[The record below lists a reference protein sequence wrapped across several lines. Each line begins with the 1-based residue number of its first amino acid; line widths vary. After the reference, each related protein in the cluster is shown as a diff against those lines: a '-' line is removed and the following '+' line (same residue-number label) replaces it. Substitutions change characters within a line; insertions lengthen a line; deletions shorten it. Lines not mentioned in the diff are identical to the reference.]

1 MSSQKSSGLTEQH
14 LRQTRQTPF
23 SMAYRTEA
31 VIPTEK
37 EMPSQRYLHF
47 DKVINEDLHKV
58 SLNLQEERHANSQ
71 FRLAIY
77 QRKMAKY
84 YNSKVS
90 NKIFK
95 INDWVKNK
103 IFITKREIK
112 AGTLGLTWE
121 EPYKVIEVILPG
133 TYKLENS
140 NEKKRGTHGTS
151 HISTYITSS
160 CPVGFSLLL
169 SIFFWACKEGENL
182 ELLNLKSPVP
192 KMSSTNINVSNND
205 GLGEMHVKLEPDW
218 IGRSMQQQYPKSDL
232 APYQGSNRIIMR
244 HESEEIRI
252 SRALSTPYSGTSVL
266 DPEPSPDDDSGLCS
280 TSPICP
286 APLCRQFWQAGNYD
300 DRLASKSTLQNGT
313 SYLRI
318 HPKFLH
324 SNATSHK
331 WAFGAIAELLDNAID
346 EIQNGATFVIIDKAL
361 NPRDGNPALLI
372 QDDGGGMDPEA
383 MRRCLSFGFSDKN
396 SKTAIGQ
403 YGNGFKTSSMRLG
416 ADVVV
421 FSRRTK
427 NRKLTQSVGLL
438 SYTFLM
444 QAKYDRIVVPMVDY
458 EFNTQTGTWNSLHS
472 EQHLKNNLSIL
483 LQWSPYSTEA
493 ELLKQCDNVGHH
505 GTKILVYNLWHN
517 DEGKMELDFET
528 DHEDIRISGKANSTE
543 KVGTRKAINEQHLAN
558 RLPYSL
564 RAYLSVL
571 YLRVPENFCILLR
584 GRVVEYHNIAKDLKF
599 PEFILYK
606 PQNVE
611 GSVITTVGFLKEA
624 PHVNIHGFN
633 VYHKNR
639 LILPFWHVVS
649 YSDSRGKGVVGVL
662 EANFIEPTHSKQDF
676 EKTPVFQKLETRLKE
691 MTQEYWDYHC
701 GLIGYH
707 QVRKKPPATMT
718 SHGSFYS
725 RQDHG
730 IFQPVLLSRDSGAF
744 HQNSQGAPLK
754 RKERDHTVEPERV
767 KRKGVFRTTAT
778 AHRQDVKHA
787 VGPANQTGDQE
798 AANIMQ
804 DNQTLRARC
813 QEYGKREEELNLKVN
828 RLRMEIKEAQLEY
841 ARLLLESKLLEKVKR
856 ENKAGT

>member
-1 MSSQKSSGLTEQH
+1 
-14 LRQTRQTPF
+14 
-23 SMAYRTEA
+23 
-31 VIPTEK
+31 
-37 EMPSQRYLHF
+37 
-47 DKVINEDLHKV
+47 
-58 SLNLQEERHANSQ
+58 
-71 FRLAIY
+71 
-77 QRKMAKY
+77 
-84 YNSKVS
+84 
-90 NKIFK
+90 
-95 INDWVKNK
+95 
-103 IFITKREIK
+103 
-112 AGTLGLTWE
+112 
-121 EPYKVIEVILPG
+121 
-133 TYKLENS
+133 
-140 NEKKRGTHGTS
+140 
-151 HISTYITSS
+151 
-160 CPVGFSLLL
+160 
-169 SIFFWACKEGENL
+169 
-182 ELLNLKSPVP
+182 
-192 KMSSTNINVSNND
+192 MSSTKITISGDD
-205 GLGEMHVKLEPDW
+205 GPGEMHVKLEPDL
-218 IGRSMQQQYPKSDL
+218 IGKSMQQQSPKTDL
-232 APYQGSNRIIMR
+232 SPYQGSNRSFMG
-244 HESEEIRI
+244 HESEEIRN
-252 SRALSTPYSGTSVL
+252 SRALSTPYSGKSVL
-266 DPEPSPDDDSGLCS
+266 DPELSPDDDSSLCS

-286 APLCRQFWQAGNYD
+286 APLCRQFWKAGNYD

-313 SYLRI
+313 SYLHI

-421 FSRRTK
+421 FSRRAK
-427 NRKLTQSVGLL
+427 NRKLTQSIGLL

-458 EFNTQTGTWNSLHS
+458 EFNKQTGTWNSLHS

-483 LQWSPYSTEA
+483 LQWSPFSSEA
-493 ELLKQCDNVGHH
+493 ELLKQCDDVGHH

-517 DEGKMELDFET
+517 DEGKMELDFES
-528 DHEDIRISGKANSTE
+528 DPEDICISGKAKNTE

-599 PEFILYK
+599 PEFILYR

-611 GSVITTVGFLKEA
+611 GSVITTIGFIKEA
-624 PHVNIHGFN
+624 PN
-633 VYHKNR
+633 
-639 LILPFWHVVS
+639 PFWHVVS
-649 YSDSRGKGVVGVL
+649 YSCNRGKGVVGVL

-707 QVRKKPPATMT
+707 QVKKNPPATMT
-718 SHGSFYS
+718 SNGSFNS
-725 RQDHG
+725 RQDSG
-730 IFQPVLLSRDSGAF
+730 MFQPVVLSRDSPGSF
-744 HQNSQGAPLK
+744 HQNSLGEPLK
-754 RKERDHTVEPERV
+754 RKELDHAVEPGRV
-767 KRKGVFRTTAT
+767 KWKGVESRTTAT
-778 AHRQDVKHA
+778 AHKQDAQHA
-787 VGPANQTGDQE
+787 TGPANQMVDQE
-798 AANIMQ
+798 AAIIME
-804 DNQTLRARC
+804 DNQTLRAKC
-813 QEYGKREEELNLKVN
+813 QEYEKREEELNEKVN
-828 RLRMEIKEAQLEY
+828 RLRKEIKDAQHEY
-841 ARLLLESKLLEKVKR
+841 ARLLVESKLLEKVKR
-856 ENKAGT
+856 ENKK